1 MLSDPFAVFLVRVP
15 GFRGRFGDF
24 LVTID
29 GWMMTE
35 GAAASGEGRGER
47 IDEADVNIPLPA
59 LRGETRWTAR
69 GAMRDAR
76 CGWEEETRYT
86 NKPRSPSPLVMMPDE
101 PKVDVILSPRRSPSA
116 PPLPLGPVFGKRAPL
131 DSSRCGWWLSR
142 DDD

>member
-1 MLSDPFAVFLVRVP
+1 MDDD
-15 GFRGRFGDF
+15 GGRGCFG
-24 LVTID
+24 
-29 GWMMTE
+29 G
-35 GAAASGEGRGER
+35 GEGRGER

-101 PKVDVILSPRRSPSA
+101 PKVDVILSPRRSRRTLREIRPPVS
-116 PPLPLGPVFGKRAPL
+116 PPLPPTA
-131 DSSRCGWWLSR
+131 
-142 DDD
+142 